1 MANAV
6 AAVEIEHVPE
16 LVSDEIAKASYY
28 KLEQPAPV
36 AKIEDLA
43 NCDAIVVGTGTRF
56 GRNTVDAHTQWYPT
70 HIT

>member
-43 NCDAIVVGTGTRF
+43 NCDASSLAPARGSGST
-56 GRNTVDAHTQWYPT
+56 P
-70 HIT
+70 